1 MFNMSKN
8 KKILLISSISLAV
21 IIVLGIVYAAFT
33 QQLNIA
39 GSATGRSSK
48 WDIHFENLSNVSL
61 NGTAKELTAPT
72 INTNSTQ
79 ISNYSVSLTSPGDYV
94 EYTFDVVNDGDYDA
108 TLTNLS
114 KTAPSCQGTG
124 DNASNDASNVCGKL
138 TYTLTYS
145 DGTTVSQSDTL
156 ASKETKTMKLKLLY
170 QEFNDDSLLPKMDVT
185 ISGLGI
191 TLTYTQNGN
200 AKVNAN
206 GTTPFDPYPVGGQIT
221 VAGET
226 YHILSTS
233 NEYVIA
239 IKDDPLTVTDL
250 NTYGAGHVNMYIDP
264 SSNYYQTAYDF
275 NDVNHT
281 GGMAY
286 YTSVNCGSSN
296 VNACTTS
303 YESSEVKYVV
313 DAWAQA
319 MFQNSQLKTIDGYAT
334 RLITVDEINSIGFEE
349 FDPCGGCGATSQ
361 RIAANWLYSSDY
373 AYWTMTPNENRR
385 IFGVSRTGVLDD
397 SVINGS
403 YNVFHA
409 VRPVINVYKSKITS

>member
-1 MFNMSKN
+1 MNINKN

-124 DNASNDASNVCGKL
+124 DNASTDASNVCEKL
-138 TYTLTYS
+138 TYTLTYEN
-145 DGTTVSQSDTL
+145 GTTVSQSDTL

-185 ISGLGI
+185 ITGLGI
-191 TLTYTQNGN
+191 QLTYTQNGN
-200 AKVNAN
+200 AKVNSD
-206 GTTPFDPYPVGGQIT
+206 GTTPYVKTYAVGDQIT
-221 VAGET
+221 VASET
-226 YHILSTS
+226 YHIIS
-233 NEYVIA
+233 V
-239 IKDDPLTVTDL
+239 
-250 NTYGAGHVNMYIDP
+250 P
-264 SSNYYQTAYDF
+264 SSSDYVVALK
-275 NDVNHT
+275 DVPLKATEITSAGGTVGKTYSDTNAT

-286 YTSVNCGSSN
+286 HSSSN
-296 VNACTTS
+296 VYTTS
-303 YESSEVKYVV
+303 AVKSVV
-313 DAWAQA
+313 DTWASSK
-319 MFQNSQLKTIDGYAT
+319 FTNSELKTVDGYSA
-334 RLITVDEINSIGFEE
+334 RLIRFDEY
-349 FDPCGGCGATSQ
+349 
-361 RIAANWLYSSDY
+361 AANCEEVEHATPSGSYYTYTPNYVWMYSSDY
-373 AYWTMTPNENRR
+373 WYWTMSPYNDSSSDVWN
-385 IFGVSRTGVLDD
+385 VL
-397 SVINGS
+397 NGGGDLRGDYVNYS
-403 YNVFHA
+403 GDGA
-409 VRPVINVYKSKITS
+409 VRPVINVYKSKISS